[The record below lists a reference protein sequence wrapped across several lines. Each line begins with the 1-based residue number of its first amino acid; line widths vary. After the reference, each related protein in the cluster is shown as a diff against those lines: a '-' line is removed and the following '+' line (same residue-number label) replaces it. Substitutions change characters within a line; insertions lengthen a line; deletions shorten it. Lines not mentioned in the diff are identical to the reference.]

1 MLKNNEVNEL
11 EKKTDHKSV
20 NKITKGALAI
30 ILASTVVFPGA
41 NVFADETTSETA
53 IIDLQEDSNS
63 ESDKVE
69 TPSLLPGDFFYFS
82 KILIEKIRLALTID
96 DVKEAK
102 LIADYAAE
110 RLVEAE
116 ALFADGDEE
125 AAIETMEKAIEN
137 MESADDQVTAVD
149 DGASDE
155 IVEENKEIGDVKEVL
170 SQNIIALTAAME
182 KVNNPVAKAS
192 LQKNLEKS
200 YVKVSKKIKKW
211 EKKNEKIT
219 KKNKLED
226 TEAAP
231 ETLVESSSDKVIPE
245 VTESAAPQPT
255 KKEIQQ
261 SAVQEKK
268 QAKQAILQNKQE
280 AKAAAKEAKA
290 ESKNSTKEK
299 KKENNGKGN

>member
-1 MLKNNEVNEL
+1 MKEL
-11 EKKTDHKSV
+11 EKQTDHKSL

-30 ILASTVVFPGA
+30 FLASTVVFPAA

-63 ESDKVE
+63 EIDKVE

-116 ALFADGDEE
+116 ALFADGNEE
-125 AAIETMEKAIEN
+125 AAVETMKKAIED
-137 MESADDQVTAVD
+137 MESADDQIAAVEDGSSDEMVD
-149 DGASDE
+149 D
-155 IVEENKEIGDVKEVL
+155 NKEIGDVKEVA
-170 SQNIIALTAAME
+170 SQNIIALTAAMK
-182 KVNNPVAKAS
+182 KVKNPVAKAA
-192 LQKNLEKS
+192 LKKNIEKS
-200 YVKVSKKIKKW
+200 YAKLAKKMEKREEKVQKV
-211 EKKNEKIT
+211 T
-219 KKNKLED
+219 KGNKLEES
-226 TEAAP
+226 EAAP
-231 ETLVESSSDKVIPE
+231 EIKVDSSSETITPE
-245 VTESAAPQPT
+245 VTVPAVPQPS
-255 KKEIQQ
+255 KKEIHQ

-268 QAKQAILQNKQE
+268 QEKQVILQNK
-280 AKAAAKEAKA
+280 KEAKA
-290 ESKNSTKEK
+290 VATETKAEAKNSIMEK